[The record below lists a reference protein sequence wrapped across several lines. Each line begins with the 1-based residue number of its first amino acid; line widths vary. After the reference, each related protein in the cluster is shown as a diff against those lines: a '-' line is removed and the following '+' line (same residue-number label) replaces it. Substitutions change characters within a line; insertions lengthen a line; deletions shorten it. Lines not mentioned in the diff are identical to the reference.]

1 MNKLILT
8 GAIFGL
14 TLMLGACQSLPH
26 NAQNTPSSVVTPLPN
41 LPANTALSNAL
52 RAQLKSNFSYHTQVM
67 LSAYVYEESALPSD
81 SFACEDRHDKEY
93 VALAQMALKADLD
106 ISADVYLPQ
115 KDAIKAAYQAC
126 QAMRETLSTGDVS
139 EAETVS
145 ATDDIEA
152 AAMAAK
158 NAATAAS
165 VAVTDTA
172 LSTASL
178 AVLNSYLLHPTRLQI
193 SGSYR
198 PVVGELTMLP
208 SADYALGRMTMHL
221 NQPIYIDLKNATI
234 YLWAD
239 NLAMANASFLDK
251 KLGLAW
257 QNKWLKLPLNDGS
270 LPADFVTVL
279 TKAILK
285 AQQATLTDDN
295 VSYVPSNELPLSM
308 LTAKQQAMI
317 AQTPMIIA
325 QEGIDRQA
333 LIHQVADTLYA
344 AYPELRDVPS
354 GDTLTSQSI
363 VAHWLARFV
372 LEIDNQSTQ
381 TRYYGLDKG
390 QVLWVLK
397 HSDGTLPLVNQ
408 PVMMASFTQFDSR
421 PLADS
426 FPKLATDAKK
436 PTVANSVDMLAY
448 VNSLK
453 HAKAQDVTPYL
464 DVVLY
469 YLLGDAV
476 SVTAEAL

>member
-26 NAQNTPSSVVTPLPN
+26 NAQNTPSSVVTSLPN

-126 QAMRETLSTGDVS
+126 QAMRETLSTSDVS
-139 EAETVS
+139 EAETLS
-145 ATDDIEA
+145 ATDDIET
-152 AAMAAK
+152 AAMAAEAV
-158 NAATAAS
+158 AAPAAS

-234 YLWAD
+234 YL
-239 NLAMANASFLDK
+239 
-251 KLGLAW
+251 
-257 QNKWLKLPLNDGS
+257 
-270 LPADFVTVL
+270 
-279 TKAILK
+279 
-285 AQQATLTDDN
+285 
-295 VSYVPSNELPLSM
+295 LS
-308 LTAKQQAMI
+308 
-317 AQTPMIIA
+317 
-325 QEGIDRQA
+325 
-333 LIHQVADTLYA
+333 LIH
-344 AYPELRDVPS
+344 
-354 GDTLTSQSI
+354 I
-363 VAHWLARFV
+363 
-372 LEIDNQSTQ
+372 
-381 TRYYGLDKG
+381 
-390 QVLWVLK
+390 
-397 HSDGTLPLVNQ
+397 
-408 PVMMASFTQFDSR
+408 
-421 PLADS
+421 
-426 FPKLATDAKK
+426 
-436 PTVANSVDMLAY
+436 
-448 VNSLK
+448 
-453 HAKAQDVTPYL
+453 
-464 DVVLY
+464 
-469 YLLGDAV
+469 
-476 SVTAEAL
+476 